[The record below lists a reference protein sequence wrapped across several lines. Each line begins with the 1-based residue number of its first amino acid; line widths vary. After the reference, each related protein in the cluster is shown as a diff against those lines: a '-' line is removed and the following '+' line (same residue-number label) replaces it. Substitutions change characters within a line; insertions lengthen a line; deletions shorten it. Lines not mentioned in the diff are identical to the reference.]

1 MRMATQSAK
10 YQLSDS
16 HFMGQNAWILKATGF
31 NRGIGIHV
39 FNKIEDL
46 RNIMKDYTDSLPVTD
61 QVFKCQ
67 KLLYANSDGTKNF
80 KPQA

>member
-10 YQLSDS
+10 YQLPDS
-16 HFMGQNAWILKATGF
+16 HFRGQNAWILKATGF

-46 RNIMKDYTDSLPVTD
+46 RNIMKDYTDALPVTE
-61 QVFKCQ
+61 QLSKCQ
-67 KLLYANSDGTKNF
+67 KLLNANSDGPTYL
-80 KPQA
+80 KP